1 MKVPCHG
8 SDSLSTQVCKVLMTA
23 SLMCL
28 ASCSSDSGASKA
40 DTAESLESQVRESVN
55 DFNGEGHIDA
65 ENLTTGEVVDI
76 DGDSSRGEDRVR
88 GSGVVPAGQPEVE
101 SASDLPLVMVAA
113 VANYDQ
119 DIAPIMQKYCVSCHG
134 GVGSDGKTVVEMG
147 LDLTSYAGMMT
158 GSTYG
163 SVLEPRNPNG
173 SLLLEMMESG
183 EMPEDGDKVPADLIL
198 VVRNWIA
205 AGAPERP

>member
-1 MKVPCHG
+1 
-8 SDSLSTQVCKVLMTA
+8 LSTQVCKILITT

-28 ASCSSDSGASKA
+28 ASCGSDSGASKA
-40 DTAESLESQVRESVN
+40 DTAESLESQVTESIN
-55 DFNGEGHIDA
+55 DFSGEAHIDA
-65 ENLTTGEVVDI
+65 ENLTTGEVIDI

-101 SASDLPLVMVAA
+101 RVSDLPRVMVAT
-113 VANYDQ
+113 VANYAR
-119 DIAPIMQKYCVSCHG
+119 DIDPIMQKYCVSCHG

-147 LDLTSYAGMMT
+147 LDLTSYAGMMA

-198 VVRNWIA
+198 VLRNWIA